1 MSEFTSGILFLFA
14 QYYYFCVM
22 NLKKGIKIGFLSLA
36 GLFLAVLL
44 TLQIIL
50 NEKLLTRIVNKVAAE
65 YVDGNLVFSR
75 VHASVI
81 KSFPHLDVSLDSC
94 SLTYPHE
101 KFSAY
106 DVPAE
111 SGKRF
116 SLINAGRGE
125 SVDTLASFRRLE
137 LALNYVS
144 LIKGGQINIRKLNLE
159 KPRIFAHY
167 YDSTAANWDI
177 LPLGSDDEN
186 DTSKSPLP
194 DILLHKIKLSDRPF
208 IVFTDPVDTLHAMI
222 TMRRMELD
230 GKVHTS
236 EPEHVRGAFSIDTLF
251 VSGRLPKDTLAL
263 GLDHLYLN
271 GGDRAFKLDAKA
283 KAFLATNSF
292 GRLKVPIGI
301 QADGT
306 LPEREDKAL
315 ELDLGRLGL
324 DVSALHVDGKGNVVV
339 FPDRKAILADIK
351 VDRCPLGEIFREY
364 ERNLSFFQ
372 KIKTDAVLSLDAH
385 VEGDYS
391 EGRFPAVNAHL
402 SIPESTLDYQGLPR
416 LGRLAL
422 EADAVTD
429 EAMVI
434 DLDLKRFLFDI
445 VGARADLKGKVE
457 DVSGEDPLISLDG
470 TIRARIDSLTRAF
483 TSERGISGTGSLKAN
498 LHGKAKLSQLDM
510 VNIGNAN
517 IQCDLVADNLSIND
531 APDSVK
537 AYVRRADISLESA
550 ANKID
555 KNIRQGARVLRLKAK
570 LDTLDLTY
578 KENIFAR
585 GGDILLLAQNSAD
598 ILKGGKGLTPLM
610 GLLKIDRMRLK
621 DTDGLGVGLRGN
633 TETFRISPV
642 TKQNKTPKLTLRSD
656 SKGLFLR
663 QNSNAYALRNF
674 KFDVSASKHLTSTR
688 NSERRRRMLDSLQRV
703 YPGVPRDSLF
713 RKMFSER
720 AKRVSTDAFAG
731 HDVDISL
738 SRSLS
743 RYVRE
748 WDINGRLD
756 LEKCRIMMPSLPL
769 KTYVKDARGAF
780 DNDKIE
786 LENISLTA
794 GESDI
799 SANATLSGLRRALI
813 RRGILNLDAKVTSN
827 YLDANQLMRA
837 YAFYS
842 TYEEDKSLEE
852 KSDDEL
858 QKQAELGEL
867 PDSTASKLI
876 VIPSNLNVNL
886 TLEASGIKYDSLLV
900 SWAAADIA
908 MRQRTL
914 QITNALAASNMGDI
928 YFEGFYSTRNPEDLK
943 AGFDLNLV
951 DITAEKVITL
961 FPAVDTIMPMLKSF
975 AGDLDCEL
983 AATTDID
990 SEMNVV
996 LPTVDGIMKISGK
1009 DLSLAGDSQE
1019 FKKIA
1024 KYLLFKN
1031 KEEAK
1036 IDKMSVTGM
1045 VRDNILEV
1053 FPFVLDVDRYLLAA
1067 SGTQHLDSS
1076 FKYHISVIK
1085 SPLLLKF
1092 GINAWGPDFQHVKF
1106 GLGKAKYKSAN
1117 VPVFTKQLDT
1127 VQYSLLSSIH
1137 NIFEIGVEKA
1147 IAENR
1152 QQQVLENRIDEV
1164 HLHSEEADTAGL
1176 AKIVLD
1182 TLERSESFTGDI
1194 EEKVASKREQ
1204 LKKEVLTLAEKASS
1218 EMEKK
1223 DE

>member
-1 MSEFTSGILFLFA
+1 MKVRKALRIAG
-14 QYYYFCVM
+14 
-22 NLKKGIKIGFLSLA
+22 LSLV
-36 GLFLAVLL
+36 GLLVLVL
-44 TLQIIL
+44 VAAQIAL
-50 NEKLLTRIVNKVAAE
+50 NENVLTKLVNKVAAE
-65 YVDGNLVFSR
+65 YVDGDVVFSK
-75 VHASVI
+75 VKASVI
-81 KSFPHLDVSLDSC
+81 RSFPHLNICIDSC
-94 SLTYPHE
+94 ALTYPHD
-101 KFSAY
+101 KFAAY
-106 DVPAE
+106 DVPEEA
-111 SGKRF
+111 GRRF
-116 SLINAGRGE
+116 SLVNAGRGE
-125 SVDTLASFRRLE
+125 DVDTLASFRQLE

-144 LIKGGQINIRKLNLE
+144 LIKGRQIDVRKLSLD

-167 YDSTAANWDI
+167 YDSTAANWNI
-177 LPLGSDDEN
+177 LPLGDEEDEA
-186 DTSKSPLP
+186 DTTKASLP
-194 DILLHKIKLSDRPF
+194 DILLHKIKLSGRPF
-208 IVFTDPVDTLHAMI
+208 VVFTDPVDTVHAMI

-230 GKVHTS
+230 GRVRLS
-236 EPEHVRGAFSIDTLF
+236 EIDRIRGAFSMDTLF

-263 GLDHLYLN
+263 GLDHLYLK
-271 GGDRAFKLDAKA
+271 GGDRAFSLDARA
-283 KAFLATNSF
+283 KAFLATKSF
-292 GRLKVPIGI
+292 GRMKVPIGI
-301 QADGT
+301 EADGT

-315 ELDLGRLGL
+315 EVDLERLGL
-324 DVSALHVDGKGNVVV
+324 DLSALHLDGEGNIVIH
-339 FPDRKAILADIK
+339 PDRKSILADVK
-351 VDRCPLGEIFREY
+351 VDKCPIGEIFREY
-364 ERNLSFFQ
+364 ERNLSLFK

-385 VEGDYS
+385 IEGDYA

-402 SIPESTLDYQGLPR
+402 SIPESTLDYKGLPR

-429 EAMVI
+429 ETMKM

-445 VGARADLKGKVE
+445 VGARADLEGKIE
-457 DVSGEDPLISLDG
+457 DVTGDDPLISLDG
-470 TIRARIDSLTRAF
+470 TIKARIDSLTRAF
-483 TSERGISGTGSLKAN
+483 TSERGISGTGSLKAK
-498 LHGKAKLSQLDM
+498 LHGKALLSQLDM

-517 IQCDLVADNLSIND
+517 IKCEAVADNLSIND
-531 APDSVK
+531 APDSIR
-537 AYVRRADISLESA
+537 AYVRRADITLEST

-555 KNIRQGARVLRLKAK
+555 RNIRRGARVLGLRAK

-585 GGDILLLAQNSAD
+585 GGDILILAQNSAD
-598 ILKGGKGLTPLM
+598 ILKKSSEGLTPLM
-610 GLLKIDRMRLK
+610 GLLKIERMRLK
-621 DTDGLGVGLRGN
+621 DTDGLGIGLRGN
-633 TETFRISPV
+633 TETFCISPA
-642 TKQNKTPKLTLRSD
+642 TKQLKTPKLSLTSD
-656 SKGLFLR
+656 SKGLFIR

-674 KFDVSASKHLTSTR
+674 KFDVSASKHLRSTR
-688 NSERRRRMLDSLQRV
+688 NSGRWTRMLDSLQRV
-703 YPGVPRDSLF
+703 YPDVPRDSLF
-713 RKMFSER
+713 RKAFADRSRRSQE
-720 AKRVSTDAFAG
+720 DAFAK

-738 SRSLS
+738 SRALS
-743 RYVRE
+743 QYVRD
-748 WDINGRLD
+748 WDINGHLD
-756 LEKCRIMMPSLPL
+756 LEKCRIMMPSFPL
-769 KTYVKDARGAF
+769 KTYVKDAKGSF
-780 DNDKIE
+780 NNDKID
-786 LENISLTA
+786 LANISLTA

-799 SANATLSGLRRALI
+799 SAKATLSGLKRALI
-813 RRGILNLDAKVTSN
+813 RKGILNLDAKVTSN

-842 TYEEDKSLEE
+842 TYEEDNSLEG

-858 QKQAELGEL
+858 QKQADMGDL
-867 PDSTASKLI
+867 PDSTASKLL
-876 VIPSNLNVNL
+876 VIPANLNVNL

-908 MRQRTL
+908 MRNRTL

-928 YFEGFYSTRNPEDLK
+928 YFEGFYSTRSPEDLK

-990 SEMNVV
+990 QEMNVV

-1009 DLSLAGDSQE
+1009 DLTLAGDSQE
-1019 FKKIA
+1019 FRKIA
-1024 KYLLFKN
+1024 KYLMFKN
-1031 KEEAK
+1031 KEEAR

-1045 VRDNILEV
+1045 VRDNVLEV

-1092 GINAWGPDFQHVKF
+1092 GINTWGPDFQHVKF

-1164 HLHSEEADTAGL
+1164 RLHSEEPDTSGMAQ
-1176 AKIVLD
+1176 IVLD
-1182 TLERSESFTGDI
+1182 TLERSGEFTGDI

-1204 LKKEVLTLAEKASS
+1204 LRKEVLELAQQAAEG
-1218 EMEKK
+1218 ELEKK